1 MNTAVIIVPG
11 KGNRP
16 MDLPAYA
23 RTGAVHSG
31 HPPFETVTRCLNF
44 LEVMEGIDPDALGNL
59 DATLQHEGHPADTG
73 RLTQTQAQAV
83 ARLNHRFQYEDEYV
97 ADCAELLLN
106 AAGILLQDLTA

>member
-1 MNTAVIIVPG
+1 MSGLEETLQSSC
-11 KGNRP
+11 P

-44 LEVMEGIDPDALGNL
+44 LEVMEGIDPEALGNL
-59 DATLQHEGHPADTG
+59 DATLQHEGHPSDTG
-73 RLTQTQAQAV
+73 RLTQTQAI
-83 ARLNHRFQYEDEYV
+83 ARLNHRFQSEDEYV

-106 AAGILLQDLTA
+106 AAGVLLDKMDAQTH